1 MVALGFC
8 ALCAPLC
15 HTRLALSSLFL
26 ARISLLLSRSFY
38 RLYRP
43 LRYAGRCARALLRG
57 VGCALLLHHL
67 WRLGHWQR
75 AAEGRRRRCE
85 RLLRHPRRVRAGH
98 WPGRVRDPRLAPPSQ
113 RSPLLLHPLP
123 CSSHCTRP
131 RSNFYNGPLTTE
143 DPRWRTDF
151 QDMYNF
157 CKFSGTAQAPAL
169 PLALTPSPPSSPRPS
184 SL

>member
-1 MVALGFC
+1 MKVRGIVPSRLLCSLRSPLPHAPSPKLPPTLPLLWYCDSQVAALALCTVVSAAPYSFITFGDWGTGSTLQKDGAAAVNAFC
-8 ALCAPLC
+8 ATPGACEQVIG
-15 HTRLALSSLFL
+15 LAECVTQ
-26 ARISLLLSRSFY
+26 A
-38 RLYRP
+38 
-43 LRYAGRCARALLRG
+43 
-57 VGCALLLHHL
+57 
-67 WRLGHWQR
+67 
-75 AAEGRRRRCE
+75 
-85 RLLRHPRRVRAGH
+85 
-98 WPGRVRDPRLAPPSQ
+98 WPPPSQ

-157 CKFSGTAQAPAL
+157 CKFSATAQAPAP